1 MTSTEVTL
9 TTDGRSIAE
18 MMGLSK
24 GSSGKR
30 SMLARFSQIH
40 SPLKGDMEING
51 KAVRVDVV
59 PAGAYKLLQSDDKV
73 AYAVSPKIRIYAQR
87 MQWTR
92 WDSNESIMI
101 KTVLVNN
108 LTGDLKDNTGG
119 FNAGRPSGYVED
131 FKSLP
136 KATQELMRNTKRTKV
151 VFGTVVMQGAT
162 DEHGNA
168 IEDASITEQEIP
180 FVLDVK
186 SRGSI
191 TAVDDIMKSI
201 DRKNSLPLQYF
212 LNMGAEMHS
221 MPNGSEYATFDI
233 TLGDKVD
240 LVEAD
245 KDILDGFM
253 EWISGMNNYINDT
266 HNEKSGSSGLSATE
280 ESIINDIIDVEVA
293 E

>member
-9 TTDGRSIAE
+9 TSDGRSIAE

-92 WDSNESIMI
+92 WDSDENTMV

-162 DEHGNA
+162 DEQGNA
-168 IEDASITEQEIP
+168 IDDASLTTQEIP

-233 TLGDKVD
+233 TLGNKVD

-280 ESIINDIIDVEVA
+280 ESVINDIIDVEVA

>member
-92 WDSNESIMI
+92 WDSNENTMV

-162 DEHGNA
+162 DEQGNA
-168 IEDASITEQEIP
+168 IDDASLTTQEIP

-201 DRKNSLPLQYF
+201 DRKNVLPLQYF

>member
-92 WDSNESIMI
+92 WDSDENTMV

-168 IEDASITEQEIP
+168 IDDASLTTQEIP

>member
-92 WDSNESIMI
+92 WDSDENTMV

-233 TLGDKVD
+233 TLGNKVD

>member
-51 KAVRVDVV
+51 KAIRVDVV

-266 HNEKSGSSGLSATE
+266 HNEKSGSSGMSANE

>member
-92 WDSNESIMI
+92 WDSNENTMI

-162 DEHGNA
+162 DEQGNA
-168 IEDASITEQEIP
+168 IDDASLTTQEIP

-191 TAVDDIMKSI
+191 TAIDDIMKSI
-201 DRKNSLPLQYF
+201 DRKNVLPLQYF

>member
-51 KAVRVDVV
+51 KSVRVDVV
-59 PAGAYKLLQSDDKV
+59 PAGAYKLLQTDDKV

-92 WDSNESIMI
+92 WDSNENTMV

-136 KATQELMRNTKRTKV
+136 KATQDLMRSVKRTKV

-162 DEHGNA
+162 DEQGNA
-168 IEDASITEQEIP
+168 IDDASLTTQEIP

-191 TAVDDIMKSI
+191 TAIDDIMKSI
-201 DRKNSLPLQYF
+201 DRKNVLPLQYF
-212 LNMGAEMHS
+212 LNMGAEMHE

-240 LVEAD
+240 LHASD

>member
-92 WDSNESIMI
+92 WDSDENTMV

-212 LNMGAEMHS
+212 LNMGAEMHN

-266 HNEKSGSSGLSATE
+266 HNEKSGSSGMSANE
-280 ESIINDIIDVEVA
+280 ESVINDIIDVEVA
-293 E
+293 D

>member
-92 WDSNESIMI
+92 WDSNENTMI

-162 DEHGNA
+162 DEQGNA
-168 IEDASITEQEIP
+168 IDDASLTTQEIP

-201 DRKNSLPLQYF
+201 DRKNVLPLQYF

-280 ESIINDIIDVEVA
+280 ESVINDIIDVEVA

>member
-92 WDSNESIMI
+92 WDSDENTMV

-266 HNEKSGSSGLSATE
+266 HNEKSGSSGMSANE

>member
-92 WDSNESIMI
+92 WDSNENTMI

-162 DEHGNA
+162 DEQGNA
-168 IEDASITEQEIP
+168 IDDASLTTQEIP

-191 TAVDDIMKSI
+191 TAIDDIMKSI

-280 ESIINDIIDVEVA
+280 ESVINDIIDVEVA

>member
-51 KAVRVDVV
+51 KSVRVDVV

-92 WDSNESIMI
+92 WDSDENTMV

-162 DEHGNA
+162 DEQGNA

-266 HNEKSGSSGLSATE
+266 HNEKSGSSGMSATE

-293 E
+293 D

>member
-92 WDSNESIMI
+92 WDSDENTMV

-162 DEHGNA
+162 DEQGNA
-168 IEDASITEQEIP
+168 IEDASLTTQEIP

>member
-92 WDSNESIMI
+92 WDSDENTMV

-266 HNEKSGSSGLSATE
+266 HNEKSGSSGMSANE

-293 E
+293 D

>member
-266 HNEKSGSSGLSATE
+266 HNEKSGSSGMSANE

>member
-92 WDSNESIMI
+92 WDSDENTMV

-162 DEHGNA
+162 DEQGNA
-168 IEDASITEQEIP
+168 IEDASLTTQEIP

-233 TLGDKVD
+233 TLGDKVE

>member
-92 WDSNESIMI
+92 WDSDENTMV

-162 DEHGNA
+162 DEQGNA
-168 IEDASITEQEIP
+168 IEDASLTTQEIP

-266 HNEKSGSSGLSATE
+266 HNEKSGSSGMSANE

>member
-92 WDSNESIMI
+92 WDSDENTMV

-162 DEHGNA
+162 DEQGNA
-168 IEDASITEQEIP
+168 IDDASLTTQEIP

>member
-73 AYAVSPKIRIYAQR
+73 EYAVSPKIRIYAQR

-92 WDSNESIMI
+92 WDSDESTMV

>member
-92 WDSNESIMI
+92 WDSDENIMV

-162 DEHGNA
+162 DEQGNA
-168 IEDASITEQEIP
+168 IEDASLTTQEIP

-212 LNMGAEMHS
+212 LNMGAEMHK

>member
-92 WDSNESIMI
+92 WDSDENTMV

-162 DEHGNA
+162 DEQGNA

-240 LVEAD
+240 LQPSD

>member
-92 WDSNESIMI
+92 WDSDENTMV

-162 DEHGNA
+162 DEQGNA
-168 IEDASITEQEIP
+168 IEDASLTTQEIP

-212 LNMGAEMHS
+212 LKMGAEMHS

>member
-92 WDSNESIMI
+92 WDSNENTMI

-162 DEHGNA
+162 DEQGNA

-201 DRKNSLPLQYF
+201 DRKNVLPLQYF

>member
-51 KAVRVDVV
+51 KAIRVDVV

-92 WDSNESIMI
+92 WDSDENTMV

-108 LTGDLKDNTGG
+108 LTGDFKDNTGG

-266 HNEKSGSSGLSATE
+266 HNEKSGSSGMSANE

>member
-1 MTSTEVTL
+1 
-9 TTDGRSIAE
+9 

-92 WDSNESIMI
+92 WDSDENTMV

-162 DEHGNA
+162 DEQGNA
-168 IEDASITEQEIP
+168 IEDASLTTQEIP

-212 LNMGAEMHS
+212 LKMGAEMHS

>member
-92 WDSNESIMI
+92 WDSDENTMV

-162 DEHGNA
+162 DEQGNA

-201 DRKNSLPLQYF
+201 DRKNALPLQYF

-266 HNEKSGSSGLSATE
+266 HNEKSGSSGMSASE
-280 ESIINDIIDVEVA
+280 ESVINDIIDVEVA
-293 E
+293 D

>member
-92 WDSNESIMI
+92 WDSDETTMV

-240 LVEAD
+240 LQPSD

>member
-40 SPLKGDMEING
+40 SPLKGDMDING

-92 WDSNESIMI
+92 WDSDENTMV

-162 DEHGNA
+162 DEQGNA

>member
-92 WDSNESIMI
+92 WDSDENTMV

-162 DEHGNA
+162 DEQGNA

-233 TLGDKVD
+233 TLADKVD

-266 HNEKSGSSGLSATE
+266 HNEKSGSSGMSANE
-280 ESIINDIIDVEVA
+280 ESVINDIIDVEVA
-293 E
+293 D

>member
-1 MTSTEVTL
+1 MKTLWSRRYSLTS
-9 TTDGRSIAE
+9 
-18 MMGLSK
+18 
-24 GSSGKR
+24 
-30 SMLARFSQIH
+30 
-40 SPLKGDMEING
+40 
-51 KAVRVDVV
+51 
-59 PAGAYKLLQSDDKV
+59 
-73 AYAVSPKIRIYAQR
+73 
-87 MQWTR
+87 
-92 WDSNESIMI
+92 
-101 KTVLVNN
+101 

-162 DEHGNA
+162 DEQGNA

-233 TLGDKVD
+233 TLGDKVE

-266 HNEKSGSSGLSATE
+266 HNEKSGSSGMSANE

-293 E
+293 D

>member
-92 WDSNESIMI
+92 WDSDENTMV

-162 DEHGNA
+162 DEQGNA

-233 TLGDKVD
+233 TLGNKVD

>member
-92 WDSNESIMI
+92 WDSDENTMV

-162 DEHGNA
+162 DEQGNA
-168 IEDASITEQEIP
+168 IDDASLTTQEIP

-191 TAVDDIMKSI
+191 TAIDDIMKSI
-201 DRKNSLPLQYF
+201 DRKNVLPLQYF

>member
-92 WDSNESIMI
+92 WDSNENTMV

-162 DEHGNA
+162 DEQGNA

-233 TLGDKVD
+233 TLGNKVD